1 MACLAPKALEVSSLL
16 ISAPSSSW
24 AVDVLDMRA
33 FCMYAKSLVAA
44 LCKLRTL
51 SVVSSCNQED
61 GKSLERQLSRESGRL
76 LLADTKSE

>member
-1 MACLAPKALEVSSLL
+1 
-16 ISAPSSSW
+16 
-24 AVDVLDMRA
+24 
-33 FCMYAKSLVAA
+33 MYAKSLVAA